1 MNESD
6 QNIDRPMSQ
15 GGSDWK
21 VGKGTDSILSS
32 ISARLQQ
39 YESNTANGLSGSSG
53 KKEVCIVVAG
63 GRNGTT
69 SESTGGDWILKFWRN
84 VVHWGFGRSGLGMT
98 SSICCSSEIEDV
110 FWRLLSLPIRVT
122 GAPSVLC
129 NSWSWSG
136 SCFGSEVVQGTLSY
150 IMIINIL

>member
-21 VGKGTDSILSS
+21 VGKGTDFILSS

-39 YESNTANGLSGSSG
+39 YESNTANGLSGSGG
-53 KKEVCIVVAG
+53 KKEVCTVVAG

-69 SESTGGDWILKFWRN
+69 SESTGGDCILKLSRN

-110 FWRLLSLPIRVT
+110 FWRLLSLPIWVT
-122 GAPSVLC
+122 GAPSVPC

-136 SCFGSEVVQGTLSY
+136 SCFGSEVVQGTWSY